1 MNQREKKPKKKKKLK
16 ILDTAKSIKMNDKQD
31 TTPLTYIGNDN
42 AKAFI
47 QKKANIQH
55 LLECVVFCCC

>member
-1 MNQREKKPKKKKKLK
+1 
-16 ILDTAKSIKMNDKQD
+16 MNDKQD

-47 QKKANIQH
+47 QKKANIQR
-55 LLECVVFCCC
+55 LLECVVFLLLLKFYCVDSDFAIE